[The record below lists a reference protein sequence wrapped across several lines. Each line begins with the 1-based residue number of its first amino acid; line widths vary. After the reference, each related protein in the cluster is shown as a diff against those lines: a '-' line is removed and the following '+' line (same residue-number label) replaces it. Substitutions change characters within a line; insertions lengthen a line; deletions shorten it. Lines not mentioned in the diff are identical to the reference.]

1 MTDKDVVMTS
11 DEVLDYIRE
20 NVEEFDKLEIS
31 YNRVFAGGDVL
42 GYNRVF
48 AGGDVLGLDFSE
60 YNGVPG
66 FKIMISLDG
75 KVINDAV
82 EIDLIKFKEDIIEV
96 THYPQDEEKE
106 SVYIEVM

>member
-42 GYNRVF
+42 G
-48 AGGDVLGLDFSE
+48 
-60 YNGVPG
+60 
-66 FKIMISLDG
+66 G

>member
-42 GYNRVF
+42 G
-48 AGGDVLGLDFSE
+48 LDFSE
-60 YNGVPG
+60 YNGVP
-66 FKIMISLDG
+66 I
-75 KVINDAV
+75 
-82 EIDLIKFKEDIIEV
+82 
-96 THYPQDEEKE
+96 
-106 SVYIEVM
+106 

>member
-42 GYNRVF
+42 G
-48 AGGDVLGLDFSE
+48 LDFSE
-60 YNGVPG
+60 YAG
-66 FKIMISLDG
+66 
-75 KVINDAV
+75 
-82 EIDLIKFKEDIIEV
+82 
-96 THYPQDEEKE
+96 
-106 SVYIEVM
+106 

>member
-42 GYNRVF
+42 G
-48 AGGDVLGLDFSE
+48 LDFSE

-66 FKIMISLDG
+66 FKIMISLDGKVIKDG